1 MTDTTTRVSIV
12 DILSDAYA
20 KINRAPW
27 VLVIP
32 LILNAYLWFGGG
44 ISIAP
49 LVTET
54 QALLREIQPDASTP
68 NEIAEMREQT
78 IGLLAQLAREDI
90 RGQVAW
96 LNVVPYTIYS
106 FRAAGAS
113 AEALGLPYIMAL
125 PAPNVDANA
134 LIVADAGS
142 FLGLIVLINVVAL
155 VLSAIFL
162 AGMRNAA
169 IDAPQA
175 NDFVHQVV
183 RVMTVLFLYVMLVIG
198 VVGLSLIPLS
208 IFLLLLLSASPALGA
223 FFVFVG
229 AGAWLWASIY
239 IGFTREIMVLEQVG
253 PIRGIQMSVRL
264 VRVNFWRTL
273 SFLLM
278 LIVIVAGSGII
289 FEGLIG
295 TIAGQV
301 ASIIVSAYLLTGLVM
316 ARMRFVQYHLQQG
329 L

>member
-1 MTDTTTRVSIV
+1 VTDTTTRVSIV

-54 QALLREIQPDASTP
+54 QAFLREIQPDASTP
-68 NEIAEMREQT
+68 DDVAEMREQT

-125 PAPNVDANA
+125 HAPNVDADTW
-134 LIVADAGS
+134 IVPDAGS
-142 FLGLIVLINVVAL
+142 FLGLIVLINLVSL

-162 AGMRNAA
+162 AGIRSTA
-169 IDAPQA
+169 IDAPQS
-175 NDFVHQVV
+175 NDFVHHVV
-183 RVMTVLFLYVMLVIG
+183 RVMTMLFLYVMLVIG

-273 SFLLM
+273 SFLLV
-278 LIVIVAGSGII
+278 LLVVVAGSGII

-295 TIAGQV
+295 TVAGQI

>member
-1 MTDTTTRVSIV
+1 MTDTTTPVSIV

-68 NEIAEMREQT
+68 DDVAEMREQT

-125 PAPNVDANA
+125 HAPTVDANA
-134 LIVADAGS
+134 WIVADAGS
-142 FLGLIVLINVVAL
+142 FLGLIVLINWVAL

-169 IDAPQA
+169 IDAPQSH
-175 NDFVHQVV
+175 DFVHQVA

-273 SFLLM
+273 SFLFM
-278 LIVIVAGSGII
+278 LLVIVAGSGII

-295 TIAGQV
+295 TFAGQV

-329 L
+329 V

>member
-54 QALLREIQPDASTP
+54 QALLREIEPDTP
-68 NEIAEMREQT
+68 TPDDVAAMREQT

-125 PAPNVDANA
+125 HAPNVDANA
-134 LIVADAGS
+134 WVVADAGS

-169 IDAPQA
+169 IDAPHA
-175 NDFVHQVV
+175 HDFVHQFI
-183 RVMTVLFLYVMLVIG
+183 RVMMVLFLYVMLVIG

-239 IGFTREIMVLEQVG
+239 IGFTREIMVIEQVG

-264 VRVNFWRTL
+264 VRMNFWRTL

-278 LIVIVAGSGII
+278 LLVIVAGSGII

-295 TIAGQV
+295 TVAGRMV
-301 ASIIVSAYLLTGLVM
+301 SIIVSAYLLAGLVM

>member
-1 MTDTTTRVSIV
+1 VTDTTTRVSIV

-54 QALLREIQPDASTP
+54 QALLREIEPDTP
-68 NEIAEMREQT
+68 TPDDVAAMREQT

-125 PAPNVDANA
+125 HAPNVDANA
-134 LIVADAGS
+134 WVVADAGS

-175 NDFVHQVV
+175 HDFVHQVI

-239 IGFTREIMVLEQVG
+239 IGFTREIMVIEQVG

-264 VRVNFWRTL
+264 VRMNFWRTL

-278 LIVIVAGSGII
+278 LLVIVAGSGII

-295 TIAGQV
+295 TVAGRMV
-301 ASIIVSAYLLTGLVM
+301 SIIVSAYLLAGLVM

>member
-54 QALLREIQPDASTP
+54 QALLREIEPDTP
-68 NEIAEMREQT
+68 TPDDVAAMREQT

-125 PAPNVDANA
+125 HAPNVDANA
-134 LIVADAGS
+134 WVVADAGS

-175 NDFVHQVV
+175 HDFVHQVI

-239 IGFTREIMVLEQVG
+239 IGFTREIMVIEQVG

-264 VRVNFWRTL
+264 VRMNFWRTL

-278 LIVIVAGSGII
+278 LLVIVAGSGII

-295 TIAGQV
+295 TVAGRMV
-301 ASIIVSAYLLTGLVM
+301 SIIVSAYLLAGLVM